1 MSKEI
6 AQKFET
12 QLSKYYLETI
22 NDLLQEQEIN
32 PQQFMQMAVN
42 QIKRNSKLLEVFK
55 NNPSSVFS
63 SILTCAEFGL
73 SPTSQMGEAWLIPYG
88 NECQFQIGYQGLT
101 KILYKNPDVH
111 NITAECVFENDEFE
125 YELGLVPK
133 LTHKPNHQERGKLT
147 AVYCVVRFA
156 NQEPIFK
163 VMSMKDLKE
172 IQNLSKAGNRSI
184 WFSKT
189 DPQYWMLKKT
199 VFKQLCKLLPK
210 HLNMTKVVSYDNIV
224 EGGGSM
230 RLDENNNAIVVEEET
245 KTRADKFINAMKEDN
260 KEEISVDVIDK
271 LKKIDP
277 SVNVGKVYDTKVV
290 EEKTEK
296 IHTKMEMESI
306 KEDLINKKKV
316 LDIEKRPIP
325 EVEAFA
331 KRNDFNAIA
340 VSYNKPKEEEE
351 EEEDISIKEENEIRE
366 DETSEPIR
374 EPNQD
379 LPEYTEE
386 NSDFKIEM
394 ERRNKKQ
401 ETQNSIMNL
410 EVSDEIDVEL

>member
-6 AQKFET
+6 AIKFEN
-12 QLSKYYLETI
+12 QLSKHYLQTI
-22 NDLLQEQEIN
+22 QDLLEEQEIN

-42 QIKRNSKLLEVFK
+42 QVKRNSKLLEVFK

-133 LTHKPNHQERGKLT
+133 LTHKPHPEERGKLT

-230 RLDENNNAIVVEEET
+230 RLDEDNNAIVIEEET
-245 KTRADKFINAMKEDN
+245 KTRADKFINAMKED
-260 KEEISVDVIDK
+260 KDGFSDIAVDVIDN

-277 SVNVGKVYDTKVV
+277 SVSVGKIYDTKVV

-296 IHTKMEMESI
+296 KHTKEEMKI
-306 KEDLINKKKV
+306 INEDLINKKKV
-316 LDIEKRPIP
+316 LDIEKCPISG
-325 EVEAFA
+325 V
-331 KRNDFNAIA
+331 DAIG
-340 VSYNKPKEEEE
+340 VSFTKPIENEQEKEN
-351 EEEDISIKEENEIRE
+351 EDDDKSINEENEIRE
-366 DETSEPIR
+366 DETSETIR

-379 LPEYTEE
+379 LPQHLEE

-394 ERRNKKQ
+394 ERRNKKEEAQ
-401 ETQNSIMNL
+401 GSLMNL